1 MTAEIKKDLSESFQ
15 EMVLRHNEALYRTAR
30 AKLRNDDLAQET
42 VQETYFQAFRCF
54 QRFETGTNAK
64 AWLFS
69 ILQNVIRHHRRKY
82 ISRWQASETR
92 LFEETLRAPD
102 AILTAISDKRVLASL
117 ATIPP
122 SFAQIVI
129 LADIQELTYREI
141 ADRLRVPI
149 GTVMSRLNRGRRLLR
164 DQLRE
169 VAQELGIGMA
179 EAPLYAEGFERNA
192 A

>member
-1 MTAEIKKDLSESFQ
+1 MTAEIQKDPSESFQ

-42 VQETYFQAFRCF
+42 VQETYFQAFRCL
-54 QRFETGTNAK
+54 QRFETGTNGK

-82 ISRWQASETR
+82 ISRWQPGDTR
-92 LFEETLRAPD
+92 FFEETLRAPEVVV
-102 AILTAISDKRVLASL
+102 TAISDKRVLASL

-129 LADIQELTYREI
+129 LADVQELTYREI

-164 DQLRE
+164 EQLRE

-179 EAPLYAEGFERNA
+179 EAPLYAEGFERHA